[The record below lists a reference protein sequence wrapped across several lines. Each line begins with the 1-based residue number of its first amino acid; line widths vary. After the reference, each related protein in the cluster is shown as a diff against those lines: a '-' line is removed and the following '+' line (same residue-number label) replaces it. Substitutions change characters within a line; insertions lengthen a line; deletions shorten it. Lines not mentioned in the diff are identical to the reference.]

1 MIARAERWDGWTA
14 EHGFAPAEMNSFNH
28 YALGAVGDWLY
39 GGIAGLGQ
47 STAGYQDIV
56 IAPVLGGGLT
66 WARARQETVRGLIS
80 SSWQRD
86 GDRWRLEVE
95 LPPGPASV
103 LIVPAGDGGTSR
115 LVVEPGRH
123 VVEVDL
129 RGSGGDSLTDGD
141 GGT

>member
-1 MIARAERWDGWTA
+1 
-14 EHGFAPAEMNSFNH
+14 
-28 YALGAVGDWLY
+28 
-39 GGIAGLGQ
+39 
-47 STAGYQDIV
+47 
-56 IAPVLGGGLT
+56 
-66 WARARQETVRGLIS
+66 
-80 SSWQRD
+80 
-86 GDRWRLEVE
+86 
-95 LPPGPASV
+95 V